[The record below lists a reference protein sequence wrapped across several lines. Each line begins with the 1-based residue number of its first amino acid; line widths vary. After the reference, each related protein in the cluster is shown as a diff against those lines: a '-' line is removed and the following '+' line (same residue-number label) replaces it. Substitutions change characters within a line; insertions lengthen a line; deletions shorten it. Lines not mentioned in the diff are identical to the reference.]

1 MLAQRCKGSESNV
14 SVLGLTGRGEI
25 MSDGAVTVH
34 VDKSTGALAIEG
46 SVVELSVA
54 NDAPFA
60 IEICK
65 PIPRTVT
72 ELRPVVQA
80 IEDSSDD
87 EAFISIQVEPSAAAP
102 PARRMRASGKVGDVA
117 AQGSFERNIVG
128 DEQQSGLIQ
137 LSATQSLCIAQRTWM
152 DQVRWKSLKRQAA
165 CVAATSFGAAA
176 KRDDTINA

>member
-14 SVLGLTGRGEI
+14 SVLGLTGKGEVV
-25 MSDGAVTVH
+25 SDGAVTVH

-65 PIPRTVT
+65 PVPLTVT
-72 ELRPVVQA
+72 GSPPVVRA
-80 IEDSSDD
+80 IEDSSDDD
-87 EAFISIQVEPSAAAP
+87 EAFISIQVEPPAAAP
-102 PARRMRASGKVGDVA
+102 PSRHLRASGKIGDVA
-117 AQGSFERNIVG
+117 AQGTFERNIVG

-152 DQVRWKSLKRQAA
+152 DQVRWKSSQRQAA
-165 CVAATSFGAAA
+165 TA
-176 KRDDTINA
+176 KPNDAEKA